1 MQFTM
6 DAREGLAS
14 GVVTVTF
21 RNWKRPLAKVGSHH
35 KVGDTVL
42 EIDRV
47 DRVRLGD
54 ITAADAARA
63 GGSVDDVR
71 RRLAG
76 RGAPLGDDD
85 LVYRVE
91 FHRAGSFNAIVE
103 TERTEL
109 GRDELATLVER
120 LDRLDRASA
129 HGPWT
134 RATLRLVATKPGV
147 VSTDLA
153 AELGRDRPSF
163 KVDVRKL
170 KRLGLTYSLERGY
183 RVTPKGEALLA
194 ALEAGGT

>member
-1 MQFTM
+1 VQFTM
-6 DAREGLAS
+6 DARAGLAS
-14 GVVTVTF
+14 GAITVTF
-21 RNWKRPLAKVGSHH
+21 RNWQRPLARVGSHH

-42 EIDRV
+42 AIDRV
-47 DRVRLGD
+47 DRVRVGD

-63 GGSVDDVR
+63 GGTVDDIR

-76 RGAPLGDDD
+76 RGVALADDD

-91 FHRAGSFNAIVE
+91 FHRAGSFNVIVE

-109 GRDELATLVER
+109 GADELAALVTR
-120 LDRLDRASA
+120 LDRLDRSSA

-134 RATLRLVATKPGV
+134 RATLRTIAARPGV

-153 AELGRDRPSF
+153 VELGRDRPSF
-163 KVDVRKL
+163 KLDVRKL

-194 ALEAGGT
+194 ALEP

>member
-1 MQFTM
+1 MRSRSRSAT
-6 DAREGLAS
+6 GS
-14 GVVTVTF
+14 G
-21 RNWKRPLAKVGSHH
+21 RSPSVGSHH

-42 EIDRV
+42 AIDRV
-47 DRVRLGD
+47 DRVRVGD
-54 ITAADAARA
+54 ITAADATRA
-63 GGSVDDVR
+63 GGTVHDIR
-71 RRLAG
+71 QRLAG
-76 RGAPLGDDD
+76 RGAPLADDD

-91 FHRAGSFNAIVE
+91 FHRAGSFNALVE

-109 GRDELATLVER
+109 GADELATLVTR

-134 RATLRLVATKPGV
+134 RATLRIIAARPGV

-163 KVDVRKL
+163 KLDVRKL

-183 RVTPKGEALLA
+183 RVTPKGAAVLA
-194 ALEAGGT
+194 ALEA

>member
-1 MQFTM
+1 M
-6 DAREGLAS
+6 DARAGLAS
-14 GVVTVTF
+14 GAITVTF
-21 RNWKRPLAKVGSHH
+21 RNWRRPLARVGSHH

-42 EIDRV
+42 AIDRV
-47 DRVRLGD
+47 DRVRVGD

-63 GGSVDDVR
+63 GGSVADVR
-71 RRLAG
+71 TRLAG

-91 FHRAGSFNAIVE
+91 FHRAGSFDALVE

-109 GRDELATLVER
+109 DADELAALVAR
-120 LDRLDRASA
+120 LDRLDRASP

-134 RATLRLVATKPGV
+134 RATLRLIAARPGV

-183 RVTPKGEALLA
+183 RVTPKGEAVLA
-194 ALEAGGT
+194 TLAS